1 MKKTDLVQ
9 ILNLLNVPKL
19 GPQRVRN
26 IMVHFENGDAV
37 FKASKK
43 ELCQKSGI
51 DIALAESIMNYRD
64 FNFGEKEVEKA
75 DNSNVSIITIWDKE
89 YPVMLKKIY
98 DPPAILFTK
107 GQPLI
112 SEEDSVAVVGTRK
125 YTPYGKAMAKSI
137 TKDLNLAGITI
148 VSGLARGIDTISHK
162 ETVKNNAR
170 TIAVLGSG
178 IDVIYPAENR
188 NLFHNI
194 CEKGTVVSEFRFGI
208 KPDAGNFPQRN
219 RIISGLSHAT
229 IVIEAGH
236 RSGAILTAFNAVD
249 QNRDVF
255 AVPGRVTDLQSK
267 GSIRLIR
274 HGAFPVE
281 RGKQVIDIIQP
292 RLFKPRKPKQEKI
305 NLQLTDDERILLNSL
320 NHQPKHI
327 DEIVSDSGVQL
338 TKTLRLL
345 LGMELKGA
353 VIQLSGK
360 QFVRA

>member
-19 GPQRVRN
+19 GSHRVRN
-26 IMVHFENGDAV
+26 IIAHFKNGDAV
-37 FKASKK
+37 FSVSKK
-43 ELCQKSGI
+43 ELCLKSGI
-51 DIALAESIMNYRD
+51 DIALAESILNYND
-64 FNFGEKEVEKA
+64 FAFGEKELEKA
-75 DNSNVSIITIWDKE
+75 EKSNVSIITIWDKE

-125 YTPYGKAMAKSI
+125 YTPYGKTMTQSI
-137 TKDLNLAGITI
+137 TKDLNSAGITV

-188 NLFHNI
+188 KLFHDI
-194 CEKGTVVSEFRFGI
+194 CQKGTVISEFRFGT

-229 IVIEAGH
+229 VVIEAGH
-236 RSGAILTAFNAVD
+236 RSGAILTALNAVD

-255 AVPGRVTDLQSK
+255 AVPGRVTDPQSK
-267 GSIRLIR
+267 GTIRLIR

-281 RGKQVIDIIQP
+281 RGKQVIQSIQP
-292 RLFKPRKPKQEKI
+292 KLFKPRKSVQEKI
-305 NLQLTDDERILLNSL
+305 NLQLTDNERVLFNFL
-320 NHQPKHI
+320 NHQPLHI
-327 DEIVSDSGVQL
+327 DDIVSKSGVPL
-338 TKTLRLL
+338 TKTLQLL
-345 LGMELKGA
+345 LGMELKGV